1 MDVVKD
7 TGSGPIGRPL
17 RRLGKYELIARIA
30 AGGMAEVY
38 LARLRGPMNFQKAVV
53 IKVIHPHLA
62 SQEEFLRMLLDE
74 ARLSALI
81 KHPRVV
87 DIYELGCEEGVY
99 FIAMEFL
106 AGQPLTAVMGSGIA
120 GQPLDPFS
128 TARIIADAAD
138 GLHAAHE
145 LKGASGHTLGL
156 VHRDVS
162 PGNIMVLHDG
172 GVKIVDFGIAKARG
186 RLTISG
192 VQQFKGK
199 VGYVAP
205 EQLSGGVV
213 DRRTDV
219 FGLGVVM
226 WEALAL
232 QRLFRMEDEK
242 ECLRAILSGEP
253 PTPSAI
259 RPEVPVELSAI
270 CLKALAPFPDYRF
283 QTTGEMRDAIE
294 SFLIRAGYHREAGAI
309 RNYMEHVFGR
319 QHESRQKT
327 VRRLAAITMSG
338 EMPITVDVTFDDDD
352 DFPDLEVKYSPSPAD
367 PSADLARGTPVDQ
380 TDRQAASDDATVPL
394 ETWRG
399 PTSRPSEPSAPA
411 RQTAT
416 DQSRRATTRPEKAP
430 PEKTRRRSP
439 LGALLLLLVL
449 GGVAAGGW
457 YMWNRTDGS
466 PGSERVASVRH
477 DEATGQAADPAAA
490 AAPAEEPGTGEATGE
505 TEPGKAPEEA
515 PPSASPASSKAAG
528 KAAGK
533 TSSRHAAAAAA
544 AAAAEKEKEK
554 VKEKEK
560 EKEKE
565 NEKRSAAELYDEGAD
580 LFVQGKASAAKDRFK
595 QAIAADPRFA
605 PAFRGLG
612 LVYASEKRR
621 DKAKKS
627 FERYLQLRPGAGDA
641 DAIRKRIEQLEQ

>member
-7 TGSGPIGRPL
+7 TGSGPIARPL

-53 IKVIHPHLA
+53 VKVIHPHLA

-99 FIAMEFL
+99 FIAMEFI
-106 AGQPLTAVMGSGIA
+106 AGQPLTAVMGAGIA
-120 GQPLDPFS
+120 GQALDPYS
-128 TARIIADAAD
+128 TSRIIADAAD

-145 LKGASGHTLGL
+145 LKGASGTTLGL

-232 QRLFRMEDEK
+232 QRLFRMEDEA

-283 QTTGEMRDAIE
+283 QTAGEMRDAIE
-294 SFLIRAGYHREAGAI
+294 SFLIRVGYFREAGAI

-327 VRRLAAITMSG
+327 VRRLAAITTTG

-352 DFPDLEVKYSPSPAD
+352 DFPDLEVKYSPAPAD
-367 PSADLARGTPVDQ
+367 PSADLARGTPTEQ
-380 TDRQAASDDATVPL
+380 SDRHTGSEDATVPL
-394 ETWRG
+394 EALSS
-399 PTSRPSEPSAPA
+399 SRSRKLKLPEAKVETPRPASAPV
-411 RQTAT
+411 RKKKGG
-416 DQSRRATTRPEKAP
+416 SRGV
-430 PEKTRRRSP
+430 
-439 LGALLLLLVL
+439 LIALLMLIVTGAAAATAVTMLNKSSRTSGDQPEAAVPSRTD
-449 GGVAAGGW
+449 VAAAEP
-457 YMWNRTDGS
+457 TAE
-466 PGSERVASVRH
+466 PAVE
-477 DEATGQAADPAAA
+477 EPAAAGAQEEAA
-490 AAPAEEPGTGEATGE
+490 AAPAEKG
-505 TEPGKAPEEA
+505 
-515 PPSASPASSKAAG
+515 SSKSS
-528 KAAGK
+528 
-533 TSSRHAAAAAA
+533 SSRHRREATAPSPDKDKDKD
-544 AAAAEKEKEK
+544 KEKK
-554 VKEKEK
+554 
-560 EKEKE
+560 
-565 NEKRSAAELYDEGAD
+565 SAAELYEEGAD

-595 QAIAADPRFA
+595 EAIAADSHYA
-605 PAFRGLG
+605 QAYRGLG
-612 LVYASEKRR
+612 LAYSAEGKR

-627 FERYLQLRPGAGDA
+627 FERYLQLRPGASDA

>member
-7 TGSGPIGRPL
+7 TGSGPISRPL

-53 IKVIHPHLA
+53 VKVIHPHLA

-99 FIAMEFL
+99 FIAMEFI
-106 AGQPLTAVMGSGIA
+106 AGQPLTAVMGAGIA
-120 GQPLDPFS
+120 GQALDPYS
-128 TARIIADAAD
+128 TARIMADAAD

-145 LKGASGHTLGL
+145 LKGASGTTLGL

-232 QRLFRMEDEK
+232 QRLFRMEDEA
-242 ECLRAILSGEP
+242 ECLRAILSGDP

-283 QTTGEMRDAIE
+283 QTAGEMRDAIE
-294 SFLIRAGYHREAGAI
+294 SFLIRVGYFREAGAI

-327 VRRLAAITMSG
+327 VRRLAAITTTG

-352 DFPDLEVKYSPSPAD
+352 DFPDLEVKYSPAPAD
-367 PSADLARGTPVDQ
+367 PSADLARGTPTEQ
-380 TDRQAASDDATVPL
+380 GDRHTASEDATVPL
-394 ETWRG
+394 EALSS
-399 PTSRPSEPSAPA
+399 SRSRKLKVPEVRVETLRPASAPV
-411 RQTAT
+411 RKKKGG
-416 DQSRRATTRPEKAP
+416 SRGV
-430 PEKTRRRSP
+430 
-439 LGALLLLLVL
+439 LIALVMLI
-449 GGVAAGGW
+449 VAG
-457 YMWNRTDGS
+457 
-466 PGSERVASVRH
+466 
-477 DEATGQAADPAAA
+477 
-490 AAPAEEPGTGEATGE
+490 
-505 TEPGKAPEEA
+505 
-515 PPSASPASSKAAG
+515 
-528 KAAGK
+528 
-533 TSSRHAAAAAA
+533 AAAAAA
-544 AAAAEKEKEK
+544 VTMLDKSSRTSGSQPEAAMTHRTDVAAAEPTAEPAAEAPTADGAAEQPATVPAEKGSKSSSHHRHETAPASPDKDKDKEKK
-554 VKEKEK
+554 
-560 EKEKE
+560 
-565 NEKRSAAELYDEGAD
+565 SASELYEEGAD
-580 LFVQGKASAAKDRFK
+580 LFVQGKY
-595 QAIAADPRFA
+595 AIAADSHYA
-605 PAFRGLG
+605 PAYRGLG
-612 LVYASEKRR
+612 LAYSAEGKR

-627 FERYLQLRPGAGDA
+627 FERYLQLRPGASDA

>member
-7 TGSGPIGRPL
+7 TGSGPIARPV

-53 IKVIHPHLA
+53 VKVIHPHLA

-99 FIAMEFL
+99 FIAMEFI

-120 GQPLDPFS
+120 GRPLDPCS
-128 TARIIADAAD
+128 IARVIADAAD

-145 LKGASGHTLGL
+145 LKGGSGNTLGL

-192 VQQFKGK
+192 VRQFKGK

-226 WEALAL
+226 WEALAM
-232 QRLFRMEDEK
+232 QRLFRSEDEQ
-242 ECLRAILSGEP
+242 ESLRAILSSEP

-283 QTTGEMRDAIE
+283 QTAGEMRDAIE
-294 SFLIRAGYHREAGAI
+294 SFLIRVGYFREAGAI

-319 QHESRQKT
+319 QHESRQRT
-327 VRRLAAITMSG
+327 VRRLAAITMTG

-352 DFPDLEVKYSPSPAD
+352 DDFPDLEIKHPPAADD
-367 PSADLARGTPVDQ
+367 PSSDLARGTPVDQ
-380 TDRQAASDDATVPL
+380 ADRHTGSEDATVPIEAFTGTL
-394 ETWRG
+394 PRPVTRPSSASAGARRTTTDASRRPISRPGKKPGRRLLVALPLVGVIGVASAASFILWNGTSGTPGSEREATVPHVAAPATPAPPVAASTPETETAPEA
-399 PTSRPSEPSAPA
+399 PTGEAAPSEPSPVEDTPAPRHREPA
-411 RQTAT
+411 GA
-416 DQSRRATTRPEKAP
+416 APEKD
-430 PEKTRRRSP
+430 K
-439 LGALLLLLVL
+439 
-449 GGVAAGGW
+449 
-457 YMWNRTDGS
+457 RT
-466 PGSERVASVRH
+466 
-477 DEATGQAADPAAA
+477 
-490 AAPAEEPGTGEATGE
+490 
-505 TEPGKAPEEA
+505 
-515 PPSASPASSKAAG
+515 
-528 KAAGK
+528 
-533 TSSRHAAAAAA
+533 
-544 AAAAEKEKEK
+544 
-554 VKEKEK
+554 
-560 EKEKE
+560 
-565 NEKRSAAELYDEGAD
+565 AAELYDEGAD

-595 QAIAADPRFA
+595 QAIVADSHFA

-612 LVYASEKRR
+612 LVYAAEKRR
-621 DKAKKS
+621 EKARKS
-627 FERYLQLRPGAGDA
+627 FERYLELRPDAGDA
-641 DAIRKRIEQLEQ
+641 DAIRKRIEQLED

>member
-7 TGSGPIGRPL
+7 TGSGPITRPL

-53 IKVIHPHLA
+53 VKVIHPHLA

-99 FIAMEFL
+99 FIAMEFI

-120 GQPLDPFS
+120 GQPLDPYS
-128 TARIIADAAD
+128 TARVIADAAD

-145 LKGASGHTLGL
+145 LKGASGNTLGL

-253 PTPSAI
+253 ATPSAI

-283 QTTGEMRDAIE
+283 QTAGEMRDAIE
-294 SFLIRAGYHREAGAI
+294 SFLIRVGYFREAGAI
-309 RNYMEHVFGR
+309 KNYMEQVFGR

-327 VRRLAAITMSG
+327 VRRLAAITHTG
-338 EMPITVDVTFDDDD
+338 EMPITVDVTFEDDD
-352 DFPDLEVKYSPSPAD
+352 DFPDLEVKYSGVPAD
-367 PSADLARGTPVDQ
+367 PSSDLARGTPTDQ
-380 TDRQAASDDATVPL
+380 PERHTGSEEATVPL
-394 ETWRG
+394 EALSGPKSRTG
-399 PTSRPSEPSAPA
+399 PTVAEPRRHTSKRPLSAP
-411 RQTAT
+411 
-416 DQSRRATTRPEKAP
+416 RRK
-430 PEKTRRRSP
+430 KKSGVGRS
-439 LGALLLLLVL
+439 LLVVILLLAIA
-449 GGVAAGGW
+449 GAAAGIV
-457 YMWNRTDGS
+457 MTALNDSTGS
-466 PGSERVASVRH
+466 PGSKREAAVEHRSDVA
-477 DEATGQAADPAAA
+477 AAEPAAQPEPTEA
-490 AAPAEEPGTGEATGE
+490 SSREPGQPAVSEPARTSKASKSASSARHKPAPPPAPAE
-505 TEPGKAPEEA
+505 
-515 PPSASPASSKAAG
+515 
-528 KAAGK
+528 
-533 TSSRHAAAAAA
+533 
-544 AAAAEKEKEK
+544 
-554 VKEKEK
+554 VKEKK
-560 EKEKE
+560 
-565 NEKRSAAELYDEGAD
+565 SAAQLYEEGAD

-595 QAIAADPRFA
+595 EAIAADSHYA

-612 LVYASEKRR
+612 LAYTAEGKRE
-621 DKAKKS
+621 KAKKS
-627 FERYLQLRPGAGDA
+627 FERYLQLRPGASDA
-641 DAIRKRIEQLEQ
+641 DAIRKRIEQLGQL

>member
-7 TGSGPIGRPL
+7 TGSGPITRPL

-53 IKVIHPHLA
+53 VKVIHPHLA

-99 FIAMEFL
+99 FIAMEFI

-120 GQPLDPFS
+120 GNPLDPYS

-145 LKGASGHTLGL
+145 LKGASGNTLGL

-226 WEALAL
+226 WEALAM

-270 CLKALAPFPDYRF
+270 CIKALAPFPDYRF
-283 QTTGEMRDAIE
+283 QTAGEMRDAIE
-294 SFLIRAGYHREAGAI
+294 SFLIRVGYFREAGAI
-309 RNYMEHVFGR
+309 RNYMEQVFGR

-327 VRRLAAITMSG
+327 VRRLAAITTTG
-338 EMPITVDVTFDDDD
+338 EMPITVDVTFEDDD
-352 DFPDLEVKYSPSPAD
+352 DFPDLEVKYSPAPAD
-367 PSADLARGTPVDQ
+367 PGADLARGTPVDS
-380 TDRQAASDDATVPL
+380 DRHTASEDATVPVEAL
-394 ETWRG
+394 SGPRSRTG
-399 PTSRPSEPSAPA
+399 PTVV
-411 RQTAT
+411 
-416 DQSRRATTRPEKAP
+416 DGRRATGTSRAKQAP
-430 PEKTRRRSP
+430 PRKSSRG
-439 LGALLLLLVL
+439 LVIALLLIAIAA
-449 GGVAAGGW
+449 AAGGAA
-457 YMWNRTDGS
+457 YLLLERKNEAPDSQREAAVAQRTDVA
-466 PGSERVASVRH
+466 PGPA
-477 DEATGQAADPAAA
+477 EATPQTPADPAETASPQDDGAATADAAESAGKEPAAAKASKSSSSSSSRHKAAAA
-490 AAPAEEPGTGEATGE
+490 AAP
-505 TEPGKAPEEA
+505 
-515 PPSASPASSKAAG
+515 PPD
-528 KAAGK
+528 
-533 TSSRHAAAAAA
+533 
-544 AAAAEKEKEK
+544 KEKK
-554 VKEKEK
+554 
-560 EKEKE
+560 
-565 NEKRSAAELYDEGAD
+565 SAEQLYEEGAD
-580 LFVQGKASAAKDRFK
+580 LFVQGKASAAKERFK
-595 QAIAADPRFA
+595 EAIAADSHYA

-612 LVYASEKRR
+612 LAYSAEGKRE
-621 DKAKKS
+621 KAKKS
-627 FERYLQLRPGAGDA
+627 FQRYLQLRPGASDA
-641 DAIRKRIEQLEQ
+641 DAIKTPIDQLEEG

>member
-7 TGSGPIGRPL
+7 TGSGPITRPL

-53 IKVIHPHLA
+53 VKVIHPHLA

-99 FIAMEFL
+99 FIAMEFI

-120 GQPLDPFS
+120 GNPLDPYS

-145 LKGASGHTLGL
+145 LKGASGNTLGL

-226 WEALAL
+226 WEALSM

-270 CLKALAPFPDYRF
+270 CIKALAPFPDYRF
-283 QTTGEMRDAIE
+283 QTAGEMRDAIE
-294 SFLIRAGYHREAGAI
+294 SFLIRVGYFREAGAI
-309 RNYMEHVFGR
+309 RNYMEQVFGR

-327 VRRLAAITMSG
+327 VRRLAAITTTG
-338 EMPITVDVTFDDDD
+338 EMPITVDVTFEDDD
-352 DFPDLEVKYSPSPAD
+352 DFPDLEVKYSPAPAD
-367 PSADLARGTPVDQ
+367 PASDLARGTPVDP
-380 TDRQAASDDATVPL
+380 DRHTASEDATVPVEAL
-394 ETWRG
+394 SGPKSRTG
-399 PTSRPSEPSAPA
+399 PTVVDPRPATGTSRSK
-411 RQTAT
+411 Q
-416 DQSRRATTRPEKAP
+416 AP
-430 PEKTRRRSP
+430 PKKKSSRG
-439 LGALLLLLVL
+439 LVIALLLIAIAA
-449 GGVAAGGW
+449 AAGGAA
-457 YMWNRTDGS
+457 YVLLERQSEGPDGAREAPVAQRTDVAPAPTDDTPASPDDPTEAASPPSGDEGAATADAPGGS
-466 PGSERVASVRH
+466 GKE
-477 DEATGQAADPAAA
+477 PAAA
-490 AAPAEEPGTGEATGE
+490 
-505 TEPGKAPEEA
+505 K
-515 PPSASPASSKAAG
+515 SSKSSS
-528 KAAGK
+528 
-533 TSSRHAAAAAA
+533 SSRHKAAAAAA
-544 AAAAEKEKEK
+544 QPPDKEKK
-554 VKEKEK
+554 
-560 EKEKE
+560 
-565 NEKRSAAELYDEGAD
+565 SAEALYEEGAD
-580 LFVQGKASAAKDRFK
+580 LFVQGKASAAKERFK
-595 QAIAADPRFA
+595 EAIAADSHYA

-612 LVYASEKRR
+612 LAYSAEGKRE
-621 DKAKKS
+621 KAKKS
-627 FERYLQLRPGAGDA
+627 FQRYLQLRPGASDA
-641 DAIRKRIEQLEQ
+641 DAIKKRIEQLEE

>member
-7 TGSGPIGRPL
+7 TGSGPISRPL

-53 IKVIHPHLA
+53 VKVIHPHLA

-99 FIAMEFL
+99 FIAMEFI
-106 AGQPLTAVMGSGIA
+106 AGQPLTAVMGAGIA
-120 GQPLDPFS
+120 GHPIDPYS

-145 LKGASGHTLGL
+145 LKGASGNTLGL

-232 QRLFRMEDEK
+232 QRLFRMEDEA

-283 QTTGEMRDAIE
+283 QTAGEMRDAIE
-294 SFLIRAGYHREAGAI
+294 SFLIRVGYFREAGAI
-309 RNYMEHVFGR
+309 RNYMEQMFGR

-327 VRRLAAITMSG
+327 VRRLAAITTTG

-352 DFPDLEVKYSPSPAD
+352 DYPDLEVKYSPAPPD
-367 PSADLARGTPVDQ
+367 PSADLARGTPTEQ
-380 TDRQAASDDATVPL
+380 PERHTASEDATVPVEAL
-394 ETWRG
+394 SS
-399 PTSRPSEPSAPA
+399 SRSRKVAIPEPRAATPRPASAPE
-411 RQTAT
+411 RKP
-416 DQSRRATTRPEKAP
+416 RGR
-430 PEKTRRRSP
+430 
-439 LGALLLLLVL
+439 GLLVAFL
-449 GGVAAGGW
+449 TLLIGAAAAAVAVTVLNRNAGAPGSQRESAVPH
-457 YMWNRTDGS
+457 RTD
-466 PGSERVASVRH
+466 VA
-477 DEATGQAADPAAA
+477 AADPAAPSTAAAEEPEAAATGDQTGDAPPTAAAKASKSPSPPRHKHEA
-490 AAPAEEPGTGEATGE
+490 AAPAPDKDKEKDKED
-505 TEPGKAPEEA
+505 
-515 PPSASPASSKAAG
+515 
-528 KAAGK
+528 
-533 TSSRHAAAAAA
+533 
-544 AAAAEKEKEK
+544 KEKEK
-554 VKEKEK
+554 K
-560 EKEKE
+560 
-565 NEKRSAAELYDEGAD
+565 SAEQLYDEGAD

-595 QAIAADPRFA
+595 EAIAADSHYA

-612 LVYASEKRR
+612 LAYAAEGKR

-627 FERYLQLRPGAGDA
+627 FERYLQLRPGASDA
-641 DAIRKRIEQLEQ
+641 DAIRKRIEQLGQ

>member
-7 TGSGPIGRPL
+7 TGSGPIARPL

-53 IKVIHPHLA
+53 VKVIHPHLA

-87 DIYELGCEEGVY
+87 DIYELGHEEGVY
-99 FIAMEFL
+99 FIAMEFI
-106 AGQPLTAVMGSGIA
+106 AGQPLTAVMGAGIA
-120 GQPLDPFS
+120 GHPLDPCS
-128 TARIIADAAD
+128 TARVIADAAD

-145 LKGASGHTLGL
+145 LKGASGTTLGL

-232 QRLFRMEDEK
+232 QRLFRMEDEA
-242 ECLRAILSGEP
+242 ECLRAILAGEP

-283 QTTGEMRDAIE
+283 QTAGEMRDAIE
-294 SFLIRAGYHREAGAI
+294 SFLIRVGYFRESGAI
-309 RNYMEHVFGR
+309 RNYMEQMFGR

-327 VRRLAAITMSG
+327 VRRLAAITMTG
-338 EMPITVDVTFDDDD
+338 EMPITVDVTFEDED
-352 DFPDLEVKYSPSPAD
+352 DFPDLEVKYSPAPAD
-367 PSADLARGTPVDQ
+367 PSADLARGTPTEQ
-380 TDRQAASDDATVPL
+380 SDRHTGSEDATVPVEAL
-394 ETWRG
+394 SSSRSRKVAAAEPVPRAIT
-399 PTSRPSEPSAPA
+399 PRPSSAPA
-411 RQTAT
+411 KKKGRGPVVAF
-416 DQSRRATTRPEKAP
+416 A
-430 PEKTRRRSP
+430 
-439 LGALLLLLVL
+439 VL
-449 GGVAAGGW
+449 AIGG
-457 YMWNRTDGS
+457 
-466 PGSERVASVRH
+466 
-477 DEATGQAADPAAA
+477 AAA
-490 AAPAEEPGTGEATGE
+490 AGVFTVLNRRAGTPGSQREAEVPHRTDV
-505 TEPGKAPEEA
+505 
-515 PPSASPASSKAAG
+515 
-528 KAAGK
+528 
-533 TSSRHAAAAAA
+533 
-544 AAAAEKEKEK
+544 AAAEPSTPPVTDSADTPDPTEEPTAAVDAKSSKSSASSSRRKHDSASSSSPDKDKDKDKEKK
-554 VKEKEK
+554 
-560 EKEKE
+560 
-565 NEKRSAAELYDEGAD
+565 SADQLYEEGAD

-595 QAIAADPRFA
+595 EAIAADSHYA
-605 PAFRGLG
+605 QAFRGLG
-612 LVYASEKRR
+612 LAYSAEGKR

-627 FERYLQLRPGAGDA
+627 FERYLQLRPGASDA
-641 DAIRKRIEQLEQ
+641 DAIRKRIEQLGQ

>member
-7 TGSGPIGRPL
+7 TGSGPIARPV

-53 IKVIHPHLA
+53 VKVIHPHLA

-99 FIAMEFL
+99 FIAMEFI

-120 GQPLDPFS
+120 GRPLDPCS
-128 TARIIADAAD
+128 IARIIADAAD

-145 LKGASGHTLGL
+145 LKGASGNTLGL

-226 WEALAL
+226 WEALAM
-232 QRLFRMEDEK
+232 QRLFRSEDEQ
-242 ECLRAILSGEP
+242 ESLRAILSSEP

-283 QTTGEMRDAIE
+283 QTAGEMRDAIE
-294 SFLIRAGYHREAGAI
+294 SFLIRVGYFREAGAI

-319 QHESRQKT
+319 QHESRQRT
-327 VRRLAAITMSG
+327 VRRLAAITLTG

-352 DFPDLEVKYSPSPAD
+352 DFPDVEIEHQPSADD
-367 PSADLARGTPVDQ
+367 PSSDLARGTPVEQ
-380 TDRQAASDDATVPL
+380 ADRHTGSEDATVPVEAL
-394 ETWRG
+394 TGPLARPVTRPSGTPAAARRITTDASRRPISRPGKKRRPLLVALPLVGVVGAAGAASLVLWNRNSETPGSERSATVPHVAATATPEPPSAA
-399 PTSRPSEPSAPA
+399 PTAEPEAPAETPPGEALPSEPSPVE
-411 RQTAT
+411 RTPSPRPRTAT
-416 DQSRRATTRPEKAP
+416 TAGAPEK
-430 PEKTRRRSP
+430 
-439 LGALLLLLVL
+439 
-449 GGVAAGGW
+449 
-457 YMWNRTDGS
+457 D
-466 PGSERVASVRH
+466 
-477 DEATGQAADPAAA
+477 
-490 AAPAEEPGTGEATGE
+490 
-505 TEPGKAPEEA
+505 
-515 PPSASPASSKAAG
+515 
-528 KAAGK
+528 
-533 TSSRHAAAAAA
+533 
-544 AAAAEKEKEK
+544 
-554 VKEKEK
+554 
-560 EKEKE
+560 
-565 NEKRSAAELYDEGAD
+565 KRSAAELYNEGAD

-595 QAIAADPRFA
+595 QAIAADSHYA

-612 LVYASEKRR
+612 LVYSAEKRR
-621 DKAKKS
+621 EKARKS
-627 FERYLQLRPGAGDA
+627 FERYLELRPDAGDA
-641 DAIRKRIEQLEQ
+641 DAIRKRIEQLGE

>member
-7 TGSGPIGRPL
+7 TGSGPIARPL

-53 IKVIHPHLA
+53 VKVIHPHLA

-87 DIYELGCEEGVY
+87 DIYELGHEEGVY
-99 FIAMEFL
+99 FIAMEFI
-106 AGQPLTAVMGSGIA
+106 AGQPLTAVMGAGIA
-120 GQPLDPFS
+120 GHALDPCS
-128 TARIIADAAD
+128 TARVIADAAD

-145 LKGASGHTLGL
+145 LKGASGTTLGL

-232 QRLFRMEDEK
+232 QRLFRMEDEE
-242 ECLRAILSGEP
+242 ECLRAILAGEP

-283 QTTGEMRDAIE
+283 QTAGEMRDAIE
-294 SFLIRAGYHREAGAI
+294 SFLIRVGYFREAGAI
-309 RNYMEHVFGR
+309 RNYMEQMFGR

-327 VRRLAAITMSG
+327 VRRLAAITMTG
-338 EMPITVDVTFDDDD
+338 EMPITVDVTFEDDD
-352 DFPDLEVKYSPSPAD
+352 DFPDLEVKYSPAAAD
-367 PSADLARGTPVDQ
+367 PSADLARGTPTDQ
-380 TDRQAASDDATVPL
+380 SDRHTGSEDATVPVEAL
-394 ETWRG
+394 SSSRSRKVAAEPRTPVPR
-399 PTSRPSEPSAPA
+399 PVTPRPSSAPA
-411 RQTAT
+411 KKKGRGLVVAF
-416 DQSRRATTRPEKAP
+416 AILAIG
-430 PEKTRRRSP
+430 
-439 LGALLLLLVL
+439 GAA
-449 GGVAAGGW
+449 AAGAFTVL
-457 YMWNRTDGS
+457 NRGAGS
-466 PGSERVASVRH
+466 PGSEREAAASHRTDVPAA
-477 DEATGQAADPAAA
+477 EPSAEQPATGADTGDAPDPAQQ
-490 AAPAEEPGTGEATGE
+490 PT
-505 TEPGKAPEEA
+505 
-515 PPSASPASSKAAG
+515 PASNV
-528 KAAGK
+528 
-533 TSSRHAAAAAA
+533 TSSKSSSSHRKHEAVSSSPDKD
-544 AAAAEKEKEK
+544 KEKD
-554 VKEKEK
+554 KEKK
-560 EKEKE
+560 
-565 NEKRSAAELYDEGAD
+565 SAAQLYEEGAD

-595 QAIAADPRFA
+595 EAIAADSHYA

-612 LVYASEKRR
+612 LAYSAEGKR

-627 FERYLQLRPGAGDA
+627 FERYLQLRPGASDA
-641 DAIRKRIEQLEQ
+641 DAIRKRIEQLGP

>member
-7 TGSGPIGRPL
+7 TGSGPIARPL

-62 SQEEFLRMLLDE
+62 TQEEFLRMLLDE

-99 FIAMEFL
+99 FIAMEFI
-106 AGQPLTAVMGSGIA
+106 AGQALTAVMGAGIA
-120 GQPLDPFS
+120 GQPLDPCS
-128 TARIIADAAD
+128 TARVIADAAD

-145 LKGASGHTLGL
+145 LKGASGNTLGL

-162 PGNIMVLHDG
+162 PGNIMVTHDG

-205 EQLSGGVV
+205 EQLSGGVI

-232 QRLFRMEDEK
+232 QRLFRMEDEQ

-283 QTTGEMRDAIE
+283 QTAGEMRDAIE
-294 SFLIRAGYHREAGAI
+294 SFLIRVGYHREAGAI
-309 RNYMEHVFGR
+309 KNYMEQVFGR

-327 VRRLAAITMSG
+327 VRRLAAITTTG

-352 DFPDLEVKYSPSPAD
+352 DDFPDLEVKYSPVPAD
-367 PSADLARGTPVDQ
+367 PADLARGTPVD
-380 TDRQAASDDATVPL
+380 AAERHTGSEDATVPL
-394 ETWRG
+394 EALSG
-399 PTSRPSEPSAPA
+399 PKSRPGAVRSEVRRVS
-411 RQTAT
+411 T
-416 DQSRRATTRPEKAP
+416 DASRRTAAAPEKKGA
-430 PEKTRRRSP
+430 RG
-439 LGALLLLLVL
+439 LLVALLLLCLAA
-449 GGVAAGGW
+449 AAGGVV
-457 YMWNRTDGS
+457 YMMLKSTGGS
-466 PGSERVASVRH
+466 PGSERVAAVPHRTEPTVR
-477 DEATGQAADPAAA
+477 EPAPAPEPPAAA
-490 AAPAEEPGTGEATGE
+490 TPAPEAAPEPAAPASKPASHHRRESA
-505 TEPGKAPEEA
+505 AA
-515 PPSASPASSKAAG
+515 PPPPD
-528 KAAGK
+528 
-533 TSSRHAAAAAA
+533 
-544 AAAAEKEKEK
+544 KEKK
-554 VKEKEK
+554 
-560 EKEKE
+560 
-565 NEKRSAAELYDEGAD
+565 SAAQLYEEGAD
-580 LFVQGKASAAKDRFK
+580 LFVQGKASAAKERFK
-595 QAIAADPRFA
+595 EAIAADSHYA

-612 LVYASEKRR
+612 LAYSAEGKREKAR
-621 DKAKKS
+621 KS
-627 FERYLQLRPGAGDA
+627 FERYLQLRPGASDA
-641 DAIRKRIEQLEQ
+641 EAIKKRIEQLER

>member
-7 TGSGPIGRPL
+7 TGSGPISRPL

-53 IKVIHPHLA
+53 VKVIHPHLA

-87 DIYELGCEEGVY
+87 DIYELGCEEGIY
-99 FIAMEFL
+99 FIAMEFI

-120 GQPLDPFS
+120 GNPLDPYS

-145 LKGASGHTLGL
+145 LKGASGNTLGL

-205 EQLSGGVV
+205 EQLSGGDI

-226 WEALAL
+226 WEALSL
-232 QRLFRMEDEK
+232 QRLFRMEDEN

-283 QTTGEMRDAIE
+283 QTAGEMRDAIE
-294 SFLIRAGYHREAGAI
+294 SFLIRVGYFREAGAI
-309 RNYMEHVFGR
+309 RNYMEQVFGR

-327 VRRLAAITMSG
+327 VRRLAAITTTG
-338 EMPITVDVTFDDDD
+338 EMPITVDVTFEDDD
-352 DFPDLEVKYSPSPAD
+352 DFPDLEVKYSPAPTD
-367 PSADLARGTPVDQ
+367 PSSDLARGTPVES
-380 TDRQAASDDATVPL
+380 DRHTASEDATVPVEAL
-394 ETWRG
+394 SG
-399 PTSRPSEPSAPA
+399 PKSRPGAIGQQVRRKTDVSRARTPAP
-411 RQTAT
+411 
-416 DQSRRATTRPEKAP
+416 RPAG
-430 PEKTRRRSP
+430 RRRG
-439 LGALLLLLVL
+439 LVVALLLVAIAAAAAFGAILVN
-449 GGVAAGGW
+449 GGLRLSGG
-457 YMWNRTDGS
+457 
-466 PGSERVASVRH
+466 ERVAGPPERTDVP
-477 DEATGQAADPAAA
+477 APPAAQPAPPPAAEPAAA
-490 AAPAEEPGTGEATGE
+490 AGERADEAPAADGATI
-505 TEPGKAPEEA
+505 A
-515 PPSASPASSKAAG
+515 ASPDPRASKS
-528 KAAGK
+528 
-533 TSSRHAAAAAA
+533 SSRHRREAAPPDDEKDKKS
-544 AAAAEKEKEK
+544 AEQ
-554 VKEKEK
+554 
-560 EKEKE
+560 
-565 NEKRSAAELYDEGAD
+565 LYEEGAD
-580 LFVQGKASAAKDRFK
+580 LFVQGKASTAKERFK
-595 QAIAADPRFA
+595 AAIAADSHFA

-612 LVYASEKRR
+612 LVYSAEGKRE
-621 DKAKKS
+621 KAKKS
-627 FERYLQLRPGAGDA
+627 FERYLQLRPGASDA
-641 DAIRKRIEQLEQ
+641 EAIRKRIEQL

>member
-7 TGSGPIGRPL
+7 TGSGPIARPV

-53 IKVIHPHLA
+53 VKVIHPHLA

-99 FIAMEFL
+99 FIAMEFI

-120 GQPLDPFS
+120 GRPLDPCS
-128 TARIIADAAD
+128 IARVIADAAD

-145 LKGASGHTLGL
+145 LKGASGNTLGL

-205 EQLSGGVV
+205 EQLSGGIV

-226 WEALAL
+226 WEALAM
-232 QRLFRMEDEK
+232 QRLFRSEDEK
-242 ECLRAILSGEP
+242 ESLRAILGSEP

-283 QTTGEMRDAIE
+283 QTAGEMRDAIE
-294 SFLIRAGYHREAGAI
+294 SFLIRVGYFREAGAI

-319 QHESRQKT
+319 QHESRQRT
-327 VRRLAAITMSG
+327 VRRLAAITITG

-352 DFPDLEVKYSPSPAD
+352 DDFPDLEIKHPQEAAD
-367 PSADLARGTPVDQ
+367 PSSDLARGTPVDQ
-380 TDRQAASDDATVPL
+380 ADRHTGSEDATVPIEAL
-394 ETWRG
+394 TG
-399 PTSRPSEPSAPA
+399 PFARPATRPSSTSTGP
-411 RQTAT
+411 RRTTT
-416 DQSRRATTRPEKAP
+416 DASRRPISRPEK
-430 PEKTRRRSP
+430 KRGRR
-439 LGALLLLLVL
+439 LLVAL
-449 GGVAAGGW
+449 PLVGVIGVASAASFIL
-457 YMWNRTDGS
+457 WNGTSGT
-466 PGSERVASVRH
+466 PGSERVETVPHVAATAPTAPPTAAPTP
-477 DEATGQAADPAAA
+477 EAETSPDAPPAEALPSEPSPVEDTPSRQPRTQA
-490 AAPAEEPGTGEATGE
+490 AAP
-505 TEPGKAPEEA
+505 
-515 PPSASPASSKAAG
+515 
-528 KAAGK
+528 
-533 TSSRHAAAAAA
+533 
-544 AAAAEKEKEK
+544 EK
-554 VKEKEK
+554 
-560 EKEKE
+560 
-565 NEKRSAAELYDEGAD
+565 EKRSAAELYDEGAD

-595 QAIAADPRFA
+595 QAIVADAHFA

-612 LVYASEKRR
+612 LVYAAEKRR
-621 DKAKKS
+621 EKARKS
-627 FERYLQLRPGAGDA
+627 FERYLELRPGANDA
-641 DAIRKRIEQLEQ
+641 DAIRKRIEQLGE

>member
-7 TGSGPIGRPL
+7 TGSGPIARPV

-53 IKVIHPHLA
+53 VKVIHPHLA

-99 FIAMEFL
+99 FIAMEFI

-120 GQPLDPFS
+120 GRPIDPCS
-128 TARIIADAAD
+128 IARIIADAAD

-145 LKGASGHTLGL
+145 LKGASGNTLGL

-226 WEALAL
+226 WEALAM
-232 QRLFRMEDEK
+232 QRLFRSEDEQ
-242 ECLRAILSGEP
+242 ESLRAILSSEP

-283 QTTGEMRDAIE
+283 QTAGEMRDAIE
-294 SFLIRAGYHREAGAI
+294 SFLIRVGYFREAGAI

-319 QHESRQKT
+319 QHESRQRT
-327 VRRLAAITMSG
+327 VRRLAAITLTG

-352 DFPDLEVKYSPSPAD
+352 DFPDVEIEHQPSADD
-367 PSADLARGTPVDQ
+367 PSSDLARGTPVEQ
-380 TDRQAASDDATVPL
+380 ADRHTGSEDATVPVEAL
-394 ETWRG
+394 TGPLARPVTRPSGTPAAARRITTDASRRPISRPGKKRRSPLLVALPLVGVIGAAGAASLVLWNRNSETPG
-399 PTSRPSEPSAPA
+399 SEPSAAVPQMAATATPEPPSAAPTAQPEASPETPPGEASPSEPSPVE
-411 RQTAT
+411 RTPSPRPRTAST
-416 DQSRRATTRPEKAP
+416 AGP
-430 PEKTRRRSP
+430 PEK
-439 LGALLLLLVL
+439 
-449 GGVAAGGW
+449 
-457 YMWNRTDGS
+457 D
-466 PGSERVASVRH
+466 
-477 DEATGQAADPAAA
+477 
-490 AAPAEEPGTGEATGE
+490 
-505 TEPGKAPEEA
+505 
-515 PPSASPASSKAAG
+515 
-528 KAAGK
+528 
-533 TSSRHAAAAAA
+533 
-544 AAAAEKEKEK
+544 
-554 VKEKEK
+554 
-560 EKEKE
+560 
-565 NEKRSAAELYDEGAD
+565 KRSAAELYNEGAD

-595 QAIAADPRFA
+595 QAIAADSHFA

-612 LVYASEKRR
+612 LVYSAEKRR
-621 DKAKKS
+621 EKARKS
-627 FERYLQLRPGAGDA
+627 FERYLELRPDAGDA
-641 DAIRKRIEQLEQ
+641 DAIRKRIEQLGE